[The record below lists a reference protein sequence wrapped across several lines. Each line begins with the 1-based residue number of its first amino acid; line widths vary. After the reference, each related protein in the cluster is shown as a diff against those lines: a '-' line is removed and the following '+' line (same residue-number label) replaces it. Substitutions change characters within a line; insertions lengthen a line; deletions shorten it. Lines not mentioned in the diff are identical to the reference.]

1 MEPVEVDRTLARARA
16 RARHAF
22 AMLALVESD
31 PDTRE
36 YLAQSVRAVDGIA
49 PAREATSH
57 GFRLSESRILRG
69 IRFHPV
75 ARHAFL
81 WRWKLEA
88 FDPACDPKEPTTE
101 AYLFQPR
108 ACGERMRKLDP
119 GSLADTFT
127 GQGHTKGRLDYLADR
142 LAALAAESG
151 EPEAMARAAAA
162 AAAALEASKMRRK
175 PKRKARKYHKP
186 TADMVRAMHARAR
199 AQAS

>member
-1 MEPVEVDRTLARARA
+1 MEPIEVDRTLSRARA
-16 RARHAF
+16 RARHTF
-22 AMLALVESD
+22 AMLAMVETD

-49 PAREATSH
+49 PAREATAH

-69 IRFHPV
+69 IRFHPLT
-75 ARHAFL
+75 RHAFL
-81 WRWKLEA
+81 WRWKLGA
-88 FDPACDPKEPTTE
+88 FDPSSDPKEPTTE

-119 GSLADTFT
+119 GSVADTFT
-127 GQGHTKGRLDYLADR
+127 GQGYTKGRLDYLADR

-151 EPEAMARAAAA
+151 DAQAMARAAAA
-162 AAAALEASKMRRK
+162 AAAALEASKLRRK
-175 PKRKARKYHKP
+175 PKRKARKCHKP

-199 AQAS
+199 EQAS